1 MPAPPPEPPL
11 EPVAEKIEAAVQANQ
26 FGKPPPAEINVPD
39 DIGVGDHFPSLVP
52 EHPVG
57 SQPY

>member
-1 MPAPPPEPPL
+1 VVPAQPASEAPP
-11 EPVAEKIEAAVQANQ
+11 AAAALA
-26 FGKPPPAEINVPD
+26 GRPPPPEINVPD

-57 SQPY
+57 KQRAE

>member
-1 MPAPPPEPPL
+1 
-11 EPVAEKIEAAVQANQ
+11 VV
-26 FGKPPPAEINVPD
+26 NVPD

-57 SQPY
+57 SAPAR